1 MKYNQRYTEMY
12 DLWNDSSST
21 VHNISG
27 NAEWKTVKL
36 KSHIAVSEHQS

>member
-12 DLWNDSSST
+12 DLWNDSRST
-21 VHNISG
+21 VHNISS

-36 KSHIAVSEHQS
+36 KSHIAVSEH